1 VDKGKDV
8 PLAMPITVAITVGDE
23 LLLGDTVDSNAARI
37 GRAFAELGA
46 PVVRLETV
54 GDEAAAIRAAVAR
67 ALGDGDLIVV
77 TGGLGPTPDDLT
89 REAVADLLGR
99 PLRSDPDL
107 VAVLRT
113 RFRAG
118 SGALPERNLRQAMV
132 PKGARV
138 LPNARGTAPGLAIER
153 EGRWVVLLQGVPSE
167 LEGMLAGP
175 VRDLVREIFG
185 ARLRPPVHFF
195 VRTTGIAESR
205 LAERVESL
213 LPDERGPVSLA
224 YLPSVRGVD
233 LRFTVAGEVGT
244 DEARS
249 WLERMDR
256 ALDDISPYRYP
267 DEDLAATVA
276 DSLERSGRSLAVAE
290 SCTGG
295 LLAKRLTD
303 RAGASQWFCGGV
315 VAYSDYS
322 KTESLG
328 VAPGLLSRA
337 GAVSE
342 EVARSMAIGVARVL
356 QADAG
361 VAITGIAG
369 PGGGTSDKPVGTVC
383 YAVVVGDRTTAKT
396 KVFVGDREAV
406 RERSAQAALHL
417 LYRTLPE

>member
-1 VDKGKDV
+1 
-8 PLAMPITVAITVGDE
+8 
-23 LLLGDTVDSNAARI
+23 
-37 GRAFAELGA
+37 
-46 PVVRLETV
+46 
-54 GDEAAAIRAAVAR
+54 
-67 ALGDGDLIVV
+67 
-77 TGGLGPTPDDLT
+77 
-89 REAVADLLGR
+89 
-99 PLRSDPDL
+99 
-107 VAVLRT
+107 
-113 RFRAG
+113 
-118 SGALPERNLRQAMV
+118 
-132 PKGARV
+132 
-138 LPNARGTAPGLAIER
+138 
-153 EGRWVVLLQGVPSE
+153 
-167 LEGMLAGP
+167 
-175 VRDLVREIFG
+175 
-185 ARLRPPVHFF
+185 
-195 VRTTGIAESR
+195 
-205 LAERVESL
+205 
-213 LPDERGPVSLA
+213 VSLA